1 MNKFALT
8 VENLTKI
15 YSSPKTKKHNK
26 ALNELSFEVR
36 QGEVFGLLGPNGA
49 GKTTFLSI
57 LGGTV
62 IKTSGKVNVWGFD
75 LDQNPRQVRASVGIV
90 PQEVNLDAFFS
101 PKKLLELQAGLY
113 GITKENR
120 ITDLILN
127 MVSLEDKANAYSRS
141 LSGGMKRRLLI
152 AKAMVHQP
160 PILIL
165 DEPTAGVDVE
175 LRNKLWENVKALN
188 KEGVTIILTT
198 HYFIEAQ
205 EMCDRIAIIDK
216 GNLVALDTT
225 EKLLERIKTKK
236 IKFKVKN
243 MELNK
248 NLIMKNINFKIN
260 SKNSILVTYEKNS
273 TDFGEIINYLNK
285 NNVKIEDIS
294 TEDGDLEDVFV
305 KLTKH

>member
-1 MNKFALT
+1 MMATTANAN
-8 VENLTKI
+8 E
-15 YSSPKTKKHNK
+15 PKDKNI
-26 ALNELSFEVR
+26 L
-36 QGEVFGLLGPNGA
+36 
-49 GKTTFLSI
+49 I
-57 LGGTV
+57 LGDSLSAGLGVNYDQAWPSLLQLRINKMEASYRV
-62 IKTSGKVNVWGFD
+62 INAGVSGDTTSG
-75 LDQNPRQVRASVGIV
+75 GI
-90 PQEVNLDAFFS
+90 
-101 PKKLLELQAGLY
+101 
-113 GITKENR
+113 
-120 ITDLILN
+120 
-127 MVSLEDKANAYSRS
+127 SR
-141 LSGGMKRRLLI
+141 LPRLL
-152 AKAMVHQP
+152 KKYSP
-160 PILIL
+160 EILIL

-273 TDFGEIINYLNK
+273 TDFEEIINYLNK